1 MPYLGRSPGSG
12 VRTRFIYAA
21 TAGQTSFSGND
32 SNSVSLAYEDTL
44 YMDVYQ
50 NGVLLKPV
58 TDYAATTGTSVV
70 LTTGASTDDVVEM
83 VVYDTFAVADT
94 VSAKDGGTF
103 SGNVAM
109 GGTLSL
115 TGNADFNGDLDVDG
129 TTNLDVVDI
138 DGAVDMAST
147 LTVAGV
153 LTAAAGSIGM
163 GPAFFAHPASGQSIS
178 ANTFTKVV
186 LGTEVYDTDSKFA
199 SSRFTPTIAGYYQIN
214 ASVTYANA
222 NFTQTGAI
230 LAIYKNGSSY
240 AAFNSIIGG
249 FEQRHGINGSALVYL
264 DSDDYVEMFIYGPGQ
279 TVAHDTGE
287 THFSGG
293 MVRKA

>member
-1 MPYLGRSPGSG
+1 M
-12 VRTRFIYAA
+12 TRARDKASAVVVSFTSTGIDDNADA
-21 TAGQTSFSGND
+21 TAITIDSSENVAFTANANFGDSDKAQFGAGSDLQIYHDG
-32 SNSVSLAYEDTL
+32 SNSYISDQGTNDLKVLATDF
-44 YMDVYQ
+44 Q
-50 NGVLLKPV
+50 LKNAADNEFMMTAV
-58 TDYAATTGTSVV
+58 T
-70 LTTGASTDDVVEM
+70 
-83 VVYDTFAVADT
+83 
-94 VSAKDGGTF
+94 
-103 SGNVAM
+103 
-109 GGTLSL
+109 
-115 TGNADFNGDLDVDG
+115 
-129 TTNLDVVDI
+129 
-138 DGAVDMAST
+138 DGAVTMYHNNSAKIATSST
-147 LTVAGV
+147 GATVTGV
-153 LTAAAGSIGM
+153 LIAGAGSIGM

-264 DSDDYVEMFIYGPGQ
+264 DSNDYVEMFIYGPGQ

>member
-1 MPYLGRSPGSG
+1 
-12 VRTRFIYAA
+12 
-21 TAGQTSFSGND
+21 
-32 SNSVSLAYEDTL
+32 
-44 YMDVYQ
+44 MDIDGAV
-50 NGVLLKPV
+50 
-58 TDYAATTGTSVV
+58 DM
-70 LTTGASTDDVVEM
+70 ASTL
-83 VVYDTFAVADT
+83 
-94 VSAKDGGTF
+94 
-103 SGNVAM
+103 
-109 GGTLSL
+109 TLA
-115 TGNADFNGDLDVDG
+115 GNADFNGDLDVDG